1 MPDVTVNQNFPNA
14 KITITD
20 TAGNPANVDGVPVWA
35 SSDET
40 VLVAVPAADGMT
52 GLVDTV
58 GPGGPAHVTVTADAD
73 LGAGIVPLVVVF
85 PDINVTAGSA
95 TVITGDLGAP
105 ADKAPPGP

>member
-58 GPGGPAHVTVTADAD
+58 GQAA
-73 LGAGIVPLVVVF
+73 PLTSLLRQTPIWARGLSLWSSCF
-85 PDINVTAGSA
+85 PTSM
-95 TVITGDLGAP
+95 
-105 ADKAPPGP
+105 